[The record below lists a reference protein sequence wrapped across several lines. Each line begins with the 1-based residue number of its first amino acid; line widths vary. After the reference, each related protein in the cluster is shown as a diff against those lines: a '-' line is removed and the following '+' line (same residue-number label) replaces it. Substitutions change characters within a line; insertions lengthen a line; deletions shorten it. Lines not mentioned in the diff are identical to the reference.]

1 MRRMV
6 LAVIVALLLAG
17 GGWVAGQTAQVQP
30 YRAPA
35 HPGILT
41 GADIGFRVEGKT
53 REGAVIGRLMVRLPN
68 GQWVEAHGSPT
79 NGRVVPLEVK

>member
-1 MRRMV
+1 MQRTA
-6 LAVIVALLLAG
+6 LAVVVALLLAG
-17 GGWVAGQTAQVQP
+17 GGWVAGQAQVQP

-35 HPGILT
+35 NPGMLT

-53 REGAVIGRLMVRLPN
+53 PQGAVIGRLMVRLPN
-68 GQWVEAHGSPT
+68 GQWVEAHGSPA